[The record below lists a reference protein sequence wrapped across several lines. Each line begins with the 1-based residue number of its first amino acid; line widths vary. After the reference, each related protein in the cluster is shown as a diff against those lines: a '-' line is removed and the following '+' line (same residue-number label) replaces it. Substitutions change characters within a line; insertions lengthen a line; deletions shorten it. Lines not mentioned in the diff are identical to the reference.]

1 LLRKKTKHMKPSS
14 IFSFLRVATGFL
26 FYSLIVITLAVIVI
40 SLLKFLGNSIG
51 MAKSVFSYEVLAFGA
66 ENSTPEM
73 HYSADK
79 LVQYTSIPNRYHLE
93 VEPTSVLGYY
103 SFFSTV
109 VNLLLGIFIL
119 WLFKRIFSEANL
131 AEPFKLSIFKRLK
144 MLALVFVI
152 SDVFKFANYLIFSRL
167 LHRSISTPE
176 FQYITEIGNG
186 IITGL
191 IIYAIAVI
199 YQRGLSI
206 QEENALT
213 V

>member
-1 LLRKKTKHMKPSS
+1 MKPSS
-14 IFSFLRVATGFL
+14 IFSFLRVATSFL
-26 FYSLIVITLAVIVI
+26 FYSLIVITVAVIV
-40 SLLKFLGNSIG
+40 SSVLKFTGNSIG
-51 MAKSVFSYEVLAFGA
+51 MAKSVFSYEVMAFGTA
-66 ENSTPEM
+66 NATPEV
-73 HYSADK
+73 HYSADQ

-93 VEPTSVLGYY
+93 VVPTSVLGYY

-109 VNLLLGIFIL
+109 VNLLLGIVIL
-119 WLFKRIFSEANL
+119 WLFKRIFSEANV
-131 AEPFKLSIFKRLK
+131 AEPFKPIIFKRLVI
-144 MLALVFVI
+144 LAIVFAV

-167 LHRSISTPE
+167 LHRSISVPE

-186 IITGL
+186 IVTGL

>member
-1 LLRKKTKHMKPSS
+1 MKPSF
-14 IFSFLRVATGFL
+14 IFSFLRVATGIL
-26 FYSLIVITLAVIVI
+26 FYSLIVIATVVII
-40 SLLKFLGNSIG
+40 SSLLKFSGNTIE
-51 MAKSVFSYEVLAFGA
+51 MAKSVFSYEVMAFGT
-66 ENSTPEM
+66 ENGTPEV
-73 HYSADK
+73 HYSVDK

-109 VNLLLGIFIL
+109 LNLLMGIVIL

-131 AEPFKLSIFKRLK
+131 AEPFKPSIFKRLQI
-144 MLALVFVI
+144 LALLFAV
-152 SDVFKFANYLIFSRL
+152 SDIFKFINYLIFSRI
-167 LHRSISTPE
+167 LHRSILVPE

-186 IITGL
+186 IVTGL

>member
-1 LLRKKTKHMKPSS
+1 MKPSS

-26 FYSLIVITLAVIVI
+26 FYSLIVITVAVIVT
-40 SLLKFLGNSIG
+40 SALKFSGNSIG
-51 MAKSVFSYEVLAFGA
+51 MAKSVFSYEVMGFGT
-66 ENSTPEM
+66 NNGTPEI

-93 VEPTSVLGYY
+93 VEPASVLGYY

-109 VNLLLGIFIL
+109 VNLLLGIVIL

-131 AEPFKLSIFKRLK
+131 AEPFKPSIFKRLK
-144 MLALVFVI
+144 ILALLFAV
-152 SDVFKFANYLIFSRL
+152 SDVFKFAHYLIFSRL
-167 LHRSISTPE
+167 LHRSISIPE

>member
-1 LLRKKTKHMKPSS
+1 MKPSFV
-14 IFSFLRVATGFL
+14 FSFLRVATGIL
-26 FYSLIVITLAVIVI
+26 FYSLIVITLTVIV
-40 SLLKFLGNSIG
+40 SSVLKFSGNTIVMG
-51 MAKSVFSYEVLAFGA
+51 KPVFDYEVMAFGTK
-66 ENSTPEM
+66 NGTPEV
-73 HYSADK
+73 HYSVDK

-93 VEPTSVLGYY
+93 VEPKSVLGYY

-109 VNLLLGIFIL
+109 ANLLFGIVIL

-131 AEPFKLSIFKRLK
+131 AEPFKPSIFKRLQI
-144 MLALVFVI
+144 LALLFAV
-152 SDVFKFANYLIFSRL
+152 SDVVKFANYLIFNRL
-167 LHRSISTPE
+167 LHRSISVPE

-191 IIYAIAVI
+191 VIYAIAII